1 MLTLM
6 TARAGNGLLSRRHFV
21 AGGAGL
27 LVATPVALAKPDL
40 PPGMTRPGGGFGV
53 YGQPSPHEKHTA
65 RAIAANR
72 DLPGN
77 GVSWTPLQDLEGIIT
92 PSGLHFER
100 HHGGVPEIDP
110 AMHRLSLHGRV
121 GKPMAWTVAEL
132 LRYPRVS
139 RQLFIECGG
148 NSNSLWNAVPRQ
160 TSAGAMHGLA
170 SCSEWTGVPLRLL
183 LEEATADK
191 GATWLIAEGADA
203 GGLHLSIPMQKAL
216 DDCMVALWQNGE
228 RLRPEQGYP
237 MRLVVPGWE
246 GVTHVKWLHRLEL
259 AREPAMSRFETGR
272 YTDLLPSGKARQ
284 FSFIIEPKS
293 VITNPSPGQLLRD
306 HGVYQISG
314 LAWSGRGAVRRV
326 EVSADG
332 GKTWALAALDSP
344 VQRQCFTRFR
354 IPWRWRGQAA
364 LLKSRVTDDTGATQ
378 PERAA
383 LVADRGR
390 HGEFHFNGIVCWA
403 VDEDGEVSHV
413 YA

>member
-1 MLTLM
+1 MVDGPERNAVLT
-6 TARAGNGLLSRRHFV
+6 RRDLL

-27 LVATPVALAKPDL
+27 LVAAPAVLAGATADI
-40 PPGMTRPGGGFGV
+40 PPSMARPGSGFGV
-53 YGQPSPHEKHTA
+53 YGQPSPFEKHTA

-72 DLPGN
+72 DVPGN
-77 GVSWTPLQDLEGIIT
+77 GVSWTPLHDLEGTIT

-100 HHGGVPEIDP
+100 HHSGVPEIDP
-110 AMHRLSLHGRV
+110 SQHRLALHGRV
-121 GKPMAWTVAEL
+121 GKPLVWTVADL
-132 LRYPRVS
+132 LRYPRIS

-148 NSNSLWNAVPRQ
+148 NSNSLWNAEPRQ
-160 TSAGAMHGLA
+160 TSAGALHGLA

-183 LEEATADK
+183 LEEAGVAQ

-203 GGLHLSIPMQKAL
+203 GGLHLSVPLSKAR
-216 DDCMVALWQNGE
+216 DDCLLALFQNGE

-237 MRLVVPGWE
+237 MRLIVPGWE

-259 AREPAMSRFETGR
+259 ASEPAMSRFETGR

-284 FSFIIEPKS
+284 FSFVIEPKS
-293 VITNPSPGQLLRD
+293 VITNPSPGQLLRAK
-306 HGVYQISG
+306 GVYQISG

-332 GKTWALAALDSP
+332 GKTWVEAALDGP

-354 IPWRWRGQAA
+354 IAWAWRGQSAV
-364 LLKSRVTDDTGATQ
+364 LKSRVTDETGATQ

-383 LVADRGR
+383 LVAARGR
-390 HGEFHFNGIVCWA
+390 HGEFHFNGINAWA

>member
-1 MLTLM
+1 MRDLTD
-6 TARAGNGLLSRRHFV
+6 RNGLLSRRDLL

-27 LVATPVALAKPDL
+27 LVAAPAASADAL
-40 PPGMTRPGGGFGV
+40 PPSMTRPGAGFGV
-53 YGQPSPHEKHTA
+53 YGQPSPHERHTA

-100 HHGGVPEIDP
+100 HHSGIPDIDP
-110 AMHRLSLHGRV
+110 MLHRLVLQGRV
-121 GKPMAWTVAEL
+121 GKPLVWTMAEL

-148 NSNSLWNAVPRQ
+148 NSNSLWNAAPRQ
-160 TSAGAMHGLA
+160 TSAGALHGLA

-183 LEEATADK
+183 LEEAGVAD

-216 DDCMVALWQNGE
+216 DDCLLALWQNGE

-237 MRLVVPGWE
+237 VRLLVPGWE
-246 GVTHVKWLHRLEL
+246 GVTHVKWLHRLES
-259 AREPAMSRFETGR
+259 AEAPAMSRYETGR
-272 YTDLLPSGKARQ
+272 YTDLLADGSARQ
-284 FSFIIEPKS
+284 FSFVIEPKS
-293 VITNPSPGQLLRD
+293 VITNPSPGQLLRA
-306 HGVYQISG
+306 HGTYQISG

-326 EVSADG
+326 DVSADG
-332 GKTWALAALDSP
+332 GKTWVPAALEGP

-354 IPWRWRGQAA
+354 AAWQWRGQPAR
-364 LLKSRVTDDTGATQ
+364 LKSRCTDDTGATQ
-378 PERAA
+378 PERIA
-383 LVADRGR
+383 LLSERGR
-390 HGEFHFNGIVCWA
+390 HSEFHFNGIVCWA
-403 VDEDGEVSHV
+403 VDEEGEVSHV

>member
-1 MLTLM
+1 M

-27 LVATPVALAKPDL
+27 LVATPVALAGLDL
-40 PPGMTRPGGGFGV
+40 PPGMTRPGGSFGV

-77 GVSWTPLQDLEGIIT
+77 GVSWTPLQDLEGTIT

-110 AMHRLSLHGRV
+110 AAHRLSLHGRV
-121 GKPMAWTVAEL
+121 GKPLVWAVAEL

-183 LEEATADK
+183 LEEAAADK

-284 FSFIIEPKS
+284 FSFVIEPKS

-314 LAWSGRGAVRRV
+314 LAWSGRGAVRKV

-332 GKTWALAALDSP
+332 GKTWALAALDGP

-354 IPWRWRGQAA
+354 IPWRWLGQAA
-364 LLKSRVTDDTGATQ
+364 LLKSRVTDETGATQ